1 MEEKIIL
8 DMLAQDSVSVKKQQ
22 YTTIDGI
29 EYLIKEPYRKAYVNS
44 ANDRIRI
51 QSEVKEPYLSA
62 IMAMWGTTPTI
73 TEIVAS

>member
-44 ANDRIRI
+44 AMI
-51 QSEVKEPYLSA
+51 
-62 IMAMWGTTPTI
+62 G
-73 TEIVAS
+73 